1 MKKTTLLYRIIKGLV
16 ALFYPK
22 MELVGNLPEGA
33 AIIVGNHTKMNG
45 PICSELFIPKPR
57 YTWCVGEMMNKKE
70 VAAYAYRDFW
80 SEKPKWICWFYKL
93 LSHVIGPLAEHVFTN
108 ADTIAVYHDARIMT
122 TFKTTLKRLQEGSRI
137 VIFPEHDVKYNHIL
151 YDFQDRFVDLARLYY
166 KKTGQA
172 LSFVPLYIAPALKK
186 MIYGKPIRFQP
197 EAPIQTERERI
208 CTCLKEE
215 ITRMACAL
223 PRHRVTPYR
232 NIPKKDYPYNIPE
245 EVHQP

>member
-137 VIFPEHDVKYNHIL
+137 VIFPEHDVAHNTIVN
-151 YDFQDRFVDLARLYY
+151 DFQDKFIDIARLYY

-172 LSFVPLYIAPALKK
+172 LPFVPLYISPALKQLHL
-186 MIYGKPIRFQP
+186 G
-197 EAPIQTERERI
+197 APVYFDPNTPMDQERARI
-208 CTCLKEE
+208 KNALMDGVTALAE
-215 ITRMACAL
+215 AL
-223 PRHRVTPYR
+223 PPHRVVPYS
-232 NIPKKDYPYNIPE
+232 NIPKKQYPMSK
-245 EVHQP
+245 